1 MTLTLDSIGHF
12 EITYNSETSKPPGEY
27 SWYAID
33 NATGYK
39 SNVVTF
45 TIIVKPTIAMT
56 PMSGPPGTT
65 FVEWGTG
72 FTPNGTATL
81 YFPKYD
87 GTHNGSMTLTL
98 DSIGHFEITYNSE
111 TNKPIGK
118 YSWYAIDNTTGK
130 KSNTVTFTITK

>member
-1 MTLTLDSIGHF
+1 MSLYSFSRPALPYD
-12 EITYNSETSKPPGEY
+12 SETNKPPGTY

-33 NATGYK
+33 DTTGIK
-39 SNVVTF
+39 SNTVTF
-45 TIIVKPTIAMT
+45 TITQPTIAMT
-56 PMSGPPGTT
+56 PMSGPPGTP

-87 GTHNGSMTLTL
+87 GINDGSMTLTL
-98 DSIGHFEITYNSE
+98 DRDGHFEIPYDSG
-111 TNKPIGK
+111 TNKPPGT

-130 KSNTVTFTITK
+130 KSNTVYFTITQ